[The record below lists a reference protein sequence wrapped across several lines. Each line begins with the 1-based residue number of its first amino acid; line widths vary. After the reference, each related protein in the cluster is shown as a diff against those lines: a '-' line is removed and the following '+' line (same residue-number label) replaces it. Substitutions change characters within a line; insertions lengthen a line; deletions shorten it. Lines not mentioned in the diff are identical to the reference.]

1 MIIATFVI
9 ICSSAMMISI
19 LTYRRGDSTYKRHIS
34 ILAALL
40 CILAGFNIVRVM
52 TYLADI
58 IPISYMEL
66 VWFFIC
72 TLAIIR
78 NKGNVSFLVYGRH
91 THESK

>member
-1 MIIATFVI
+1 MIIATLVI

-19 LTYRRGDSTYKRHIS
+19 LTYRRGGSTYKRHIS

-40 CILAGFNIVRVM
+40 CVLAGFNIVRVM
-52 TYLADI
+52 TYMADI
-58 IPISYMEL
+58 IPMTYMEL

-78 NKGNVSFLVYGRH
+78 NKGNVSFLIHGKR
-91 THESK
+91 